1 MPFVWVEMTKDQFMR
16 SDRIDGVAVRSEIVS
31 DKGADTAVPVLV
43 IMRGAT
49 DRVIRFPSYPN
60 ALDRQ
65 REIMQAIQ
73 DSEDAA
79 PAPDPRQDQL
89 PLPGASVSGTMTRE
103 MLIAELRAKWADNN
117 KEFEKA
123 KELTK

>member
-1 MPFVWVEMTKDQFMR
+1 MPFVWIEILTDQFIR
-16 SDRIDGVAVRSEIVS
+16 SDCIDGVAVRTEIVT
-31 DKGADTAVPVLV
+31 DKGGADIAVPVMLITV
-43 IMRGAT
+43 RGV
-49 DRVIRFPSYPN
+49 DRAMRFPSYPN

-89 PLPGASVSGTMTRE
+89 PLPGASVSGNMTRE
-103 MLIAELRAKWADNN
+103 TLMAELRAKWADNN

-123 KELTK
+123 KE